1 VFEPA
6 HSAHRPR
13 RLAALFPA
21 FSTAQFFTKFDK
33 CLRRRHFSLPFT
45 QSVPCCSAEAP
56 AASFFL
62 NSLSQRDSRQDSR
75 SHPLVADAASVKTT
89 TKPHVCGADRNSLV
103 LGGLI
108 SRWG

>member
-1 VFEPA
+1 VPLAAFPA
-6 HSAHRPR
+6 PKLHGSFCMCLWLHDFFRR
-13 RLAALFPA
+13 RLSDYF
-21 FSTAQFFTKFDK
+21 FS
-33 CLRRRHFSLPFT
+33 
-45 QSVPCCSAEAP
+45 PCCSAEAP